1 LERDTLA
8 VTVWF
13 VGEPGNAVGVAVT
26 VVTWVPPGAILRT
39 PLEAPALAAPVA
51 LAPIENE
58 PALHAALSLL
68 TTVSVKLAAFGYTEL
83 LLTGLRLT
91 LGSAVWQ
98 VGAGGVTVSTE
109 ES

>member
-1 LERDTLA
+1 LERDTVA

-26 VVTWVPPGAILRT
+26 VVI
-39 PLEAPALAAPVA
+39 LEAPGAMLSAALETPAFAAP
-51 LAPIENE
+51 LAPAPIVNE
-58 PALHAALSLL
+58 TALHAELSLL
-68 TTVSVKLAAFGYTEL
+68 TTVSVKLAGFGYSVL
-83 LLTGLRLT
+83 RAFGLRLT

-98 VGAGGVTVSTE
+98 VGGGGVTVSRE